1 MVVLAKQEDT
11 SMKSRLQDPSLLDA
25 WLRREFKSLYDA
37 ALDEPIPDE
46 LVRLLAGSSDRS

>member
-11 SMKSRLQDPSLLDA
+11 SMKSRLQDPSLLDV